1 MELGVNKCKF
11 LSQVTLVGKVAI
23 WLRFLA
29 QSIAILPVVR
39 GVNTNEVIASMG
51 NEELCRWGN
60 VQSVIQHFR
69 RSVQNSLSVLVR
81 FTLNIHLPDHTLHF
95 QPRFLRVVISSLQ
108 KGWDSVKPALSMP
121 LPGSPFISSL
131 LG

>member
-1 MELGVNKCKF
+1 MELGVNKSNF

-51 NEELCRWGN
+51 NEELYR
-60 VQSVIQHFR
+60 
-69 RSVQNSLSVLVR
+69 
-81 FTLNIHLPDHTLHF
+81 
-95 QPRFLRVVISSLQ
+95 
-108 KGWDSVKPALSMP
+108 
-121 LPGSPFISSL
+121 
-131 LG
+131 